1 MSAQP
6 DITILMRWLRGG
18 GAERVCASVAN
29 QLASCGYQVDL
40 VLFKAEG
47 EYLETLHPK
56 INVIDLALT
65 AVTVR
70 TGRQLPSSLQ
80 SLRAIF
86 KIIDYIKKCNPKII
100 LASTHYV
107 NEVAIL
113 SKFFVKNPPR
123 VIVAEHTHVSTESKY
138 AEPISARLIPFSIKL
153 FYPFANKIIAVSQ
166 GVADDLN
173 HHLMFKRN
181 ISVVYNPV
189 INPQL
194 YEQSEQVVKHPWF
207 QQKDRPVLVAAGRF
221 VCQKDFLTLIKA
233 FAKVLERQKA
243 YLVLLG
249 DGVEKK
255 KIIALVK
262 SLKLEKYVLM
272 TGFIPNPYSY
282 LKQADLFVS
291 SSRWEGLPT
300 TIIEALALNIP
311 VVATDCPSG
320 PAEILKKGEYGYLVP
335 VGDEFALA
343 SAIVLALR
351 SAPKFVPQSWINQFT
366 GDVAIQ
372 KYIDVLECFGLQR
385 V

>member
-1 MSAQP
+1 MSSQP

-18 GAERVCASVAN
+18 GAERICATLAN
-29 QLASCGYQVDL
+29 QLAECGYQVDL
-40 VLFKAEG
+40 ILFKAEG
-47 EYLETLHPK
+47 EYLETLHEK

-65 AVTVR
+65 SVTAR
-70 TGRQLPSSLQ
+70 KGWKPPSSLQ

-86 KIIDYIKKCNPKII
+86 RLIDYIRTHNPKVI

-113 SKFFVKNPPR
+113 SKFFVRNPPQ
-123 VIVAEHTHVSTESKY
+123 VIIAEHTHVSTESKY
-138 AEPISARLIPFSIKL
+138 SEPISARLIPFSIKL
-153 FYPFANKIIAVSQ
+153 LYPFANKIVAVSQ

-181 ISVVYNPV
+181 ISVIYNPV
-189 INPQL
+189 INSQL
-194 YEQSEQVVKHPWF
+194 YEQSEQGIEHPWF
-207 QQKDRPVLVAAGRF
+207 QQKDRPVLVASGRF

-243 YLVLLG
+243 YLILLG

-255 KIIALVK
+255 KIIALIQ
-262 SLKLEKYVLM
+262 SLNLEEYVFL
-272 TGFIPNPYSY
+272 TGFISNPYAY

-300 TIIEALALNIP
+300 TIIEALALQIP

-320 PAEILKKGEYGYLVP
+320 PAEILKNGEYGYLIP
-335 VGDEFALA
+335 VGDEVALA
-343 SAIVLALR
+343 AAIVLALR
-351 SAPKFVPQSWINQFT
+351 SEPKCVPQSWINEFT
-366 GDVAIQ
+366 CDVAIQ
-372 KYIDVLECFGLQR
+372 KYINILGCQKI
-385 V
+385 